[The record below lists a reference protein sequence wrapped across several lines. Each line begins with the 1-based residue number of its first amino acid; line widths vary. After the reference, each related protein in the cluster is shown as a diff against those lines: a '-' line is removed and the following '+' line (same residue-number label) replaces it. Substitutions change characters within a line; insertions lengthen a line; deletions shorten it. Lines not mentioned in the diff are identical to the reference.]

1 MTDSWNDTSVRQ
13 AAPLEASYDSLLTP
27 PGRHTGAGQGDNARV
42 VRLWSLLPRELADV
56 FRPSVSK
63 VADEVLLEIQI
74 SVPEYAGPLEGRFGR
89 TITAGV
95 RQALL
100 AFLDR
105 IGDPAAP
112 QPDRRQ
118 VFQRLGQH
126 EAQQGRSLDVLQTA
140 YRVGARVAWRR
151 MSEIGTQAGIRAT
164 TLCLLAEAIFAYID
178 ELSALSIEGYAA
190 AQERAVGTL
199 ERRRRKLLDAV
210 LGRQGAGAQ
219 PITEL
224 ARAAR
229 WEIPERIVT
238 VAVEPWTGQDDPP
251 APPFGHDVLMEFEG
265 SAPVLVLAEPRDG
278 GRRLAH
284 GLGNRRAAVGPTV
297 SLEETTRSLEWA
309 RRALRLVQ
317 SGVLPDVQLT
327 WCERHLCTLWLLQD
341 PFLVRELM
349 QRTLAP
355 LEQLKDKQYRRL
367 SGTLLAW
374 LETRGNVRE
383 VARSLAIHPQTV
395 RARVQEL
402 QALFGAKLD
411 DPQARFELVL
421 ALRARGTLGEV
432 DTEQLT

>member
-1 MTDSWNDTSVRQ
+1 MR
-13 AAPLEASYDSLLTP
+13 AAHLDASYDSLLAP
-27 PGRHTGAGQGDNARV
+27 LSPQSGSGQGDNARV
-42 VRLWSLLPRELADV
+42 MRLWSLLPRELADV
-56 FRPSVSK
+56 FRPSVSR

-105 IGDPAAP
+105 IGDPTAP

-118 VFQRLGQH
+118 MFQRLGQH
-126 EAQQGRSLDVLQTA
+126 EAHQGRSLDVLQTA

-151 MSEIGTQAGIRAT
+151 MSEIGTQAGIRST

-210 LGRQGAGAQ
+210 LGKQGVGTQ

-224 ARAAR
+224 TRAAG
-229 WEIPERIVT
+229 WEVPERVVT
-238 VAVEPWTGQDDPP
+238 VAVEPWTGQGEPP
-251 APPFGHDVLMEFEG
+251 TPPFGHDVLMDLEG
-265 SAPVLVLAEPRDG
+265 STPVLVLAEPRDG
-278 GRRLAH
+278 GRRLAG
-284 GLGNRRAAVGPTV
+284 GLGGRRAAVGPTV
-297 SLEETTRSLEWA
+297 PLDEAARSLEWA
-309 RRALRLVQ
+309 HRALRLVQ
-317 SGVLPDVQLT
+317 AGVLPDVQIT

-341 PFLVRELM
+341 AFLVRELM
-349 QRTLAP
+349 QRALAP
-355 LEQLKDKQYRRL
+355 LEQLKAKQYQRL
-367 SGTLLAW
+367 SSTLLAW

-395 RARVQEL
+395 RARMQEL
-402 QALFGAKLD
+402 QSLFGDRLD
-411 DPQARFELVL
+411 DPEARFEMVL
-421 ALRARGTLGEV
+421 ALRARSTLGEV
-432 DTEQLT
+432 DTDQLA